1 MKQNPTV
8 LGAVQTQAIS
18 VPFCYL
24 TQQRRQLKEKKEAW
38 QRTRARVVV
47 TLAYNAKQR
56 QTAAFQKAKYLQ

>member
-24 TQQRRQLKEKKEAW
+24 MQQRRQLKKKKEAW
-38 QRTRARVVV
+38 QHTRARVLV
-47 TLAYNAKQR
+47 TLVYNAKQR
-56 QTAAFQKAKYLQ
+56 QTAAFQKTKYLQ